1 MKKLFVLLLTGIL
14 SFGLFTACGSKEEGP
29 GTSNGGDNPSA
40 ENPYEGYERVDP
52 ITGGGDY
59 EFDN

>member
-1 MKKLFVLLLTGIL
+1 MRKLLMLLLIGIL
-14 SFGLFTACGSKEEGP
+14 SFGLFTACGDTDS
-29 GTSNGGDNPSA
+29 TDSYNSGGDPSS
-40 ENPYEGYERVDP
+40 ENHYEGYENADP